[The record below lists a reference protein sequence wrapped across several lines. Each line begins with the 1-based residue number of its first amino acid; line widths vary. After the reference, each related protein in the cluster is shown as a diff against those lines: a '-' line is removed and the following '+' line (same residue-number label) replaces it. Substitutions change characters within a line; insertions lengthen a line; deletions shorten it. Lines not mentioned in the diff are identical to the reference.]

1 MIIGCL
7 HLKPLPG
14 SPEFEDFDEVLD
26 HAIRNAKR
34 LEEGGVDAIII
45 ENFNDKPFL
54 MEVGKETVAAMTAV
68 AKDVRD
74 AVSLPI
80 GINVLRNDG
89 IAAASIAKAVKADF
103 IRVNQLFF
111 PSIMPE
117 GFSHPIAGKLAR
129 FIASIKLN
137 AMVFADIC
145 AKHAVH
151 FAGTE
156 DYIENADRSFADAFV
171 LTGETTGKPPKLS
184 DVKFVAEKLR
194 APIIIGSGV
203 TPENFEKFG
212 KYAYAF
218 IVGSYFKR
226 GDEIDVERVR
236 RLTSLKHRVFLSSQ

>member
-26 HAIRNAKR
+26 HAVRNAKK

-54 MEVGKETVAAMTAV
+54 MEVGKETVAAMAVV
-68 AKDVRD
+68 AKEVRD
-74 AVSLPI
+74 AVSIPI

-89 IAAASIAKAVKADF
+89 IAAASIAKAVKADI

-111 PSIMPE
+111 PSVMPE
-117 GFSHPIAGKLAR
+117 GFSNPIAGKLAR
-129 FIASIKLN
+129 FIRSIKLKV
-137 AMVFADIC
+137 MIFADIC

-151 FAGTE
+151 FAKID
-156 DYIENADRSFADAFV
+156 DYIENAYRSFADAFV
-171 LTGETTGKPPKLS
+171 LTGEATGKPPKLS
-184 DVKFVAEKLR
+184 DVKYVAGRLR
-194 APIIIGSGV
+194 APIIVGSGV
-203 TPENFEKFG
+203 TPKNLEKFR

-236 RLTSLKHRVFLSSQ
+236 RLTTLF